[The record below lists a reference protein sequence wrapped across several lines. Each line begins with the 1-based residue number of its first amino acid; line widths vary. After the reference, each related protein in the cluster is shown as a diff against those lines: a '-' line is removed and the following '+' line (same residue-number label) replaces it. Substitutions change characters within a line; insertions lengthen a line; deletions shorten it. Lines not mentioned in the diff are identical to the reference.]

1 MNRHDTEPPA
11 PAAAEL
17 AGTWRLVSYVDVD
30 EAGNVSEGPLGPA
43 PEGLLIYHEQGH
55 MAVSMM
61 RTGAPAAAGP
71 GERAGG
77 APPARQH
84 ETFMGYAGR
93 WRLADERTVVHHV
106 AVSAHGHQV
115 GQELVRELERDGDR
129 IVLHGTA
136 VIGGRPQR
144 RRLRWERVRG

>member
-1 MNRHDTEPPA
+1 MNHRDAEPPV
-11 PAAAEL
+11 PAAAGL
-17 AGTWRLVSYVDVD
+17 TGTWRLVSYVDVD

-61 RTGAPAAAGP
+61 RTGAPEAAGP

-77 APPARQH
+77 AAPARRP

-106 AVSAHGHQV
+106 AVSAHSHQV
-115 GQELVRELERDGDR
+115 GRELVRELERDGDR

-144 RRLRWERVRG
+144 RRLCWERVRG

>member
-1 MNRHDTEPPA
+1 MNHRDAGRPV

-30 EAGNVSEGPLGPA
+30 EAGGTSEGPLGPT
-43 PEGLLIYHEQGH
+43 PEGLLIYDEQGY

-61 RTGAPAAAGP
+61 RAGPSAAAGP
-71 GERAGG
+71 GQRAGG
-77 APPARQH
+77 AAPARQR

-106 AVSAHGHQV
+106 EVSAHGHQV
-115 GQELVRELERDGDR
+115 GRELVRELERDGDR

-136 VIGGRPQR
+136 MIGGRPQR
-144 RRLRWERVRG
+144 RRLCWERVRG